1 MDSRQYAKFQEVVSA
16 LEENEEDLTDFESD
30 FLKSMQKKIKDYEE
44 DSSLTSKQA
53 EILVKIAKKLDID
66 AEILL

>member
-16 LEENEEDLTDFESD
+16 MEENEEDLTDFESD

>member
-16 LEENEEDLTDFESD
+16 MEENEEDLTDFESD

-44 DSSLTSKQA
+44 DSLLTSKQA

>member
-1 MDSRQYAKFQEVVSA
+1 MDSRQYAKFQEVVSVM
-16 LEENEEDLTDFESD
+16 EENEEDLTDFESD